1 MQCYGV
7 AKPCRVTV
15 CGLPVAV
22 SVTVSVP
29 LRVTPRAAAARLVN
43 LTDITQEPPGA
54 MAAPVQVSGPA
65 RAPFEKKNVRSPPP
79 VVVVPALVT
88 VSWGPPAADVLV
100 KVTVPVPVAV
110 PVGKVIVS
118 GLGVSVIVAL
128 AVVPVPVRVTGE
140 PVTVAPV

>member
-1 MQCYGV
+1 V
-7 AKPCRVTV
+7 AKPCRATV

-43 LTDITQEPPGA
+43 LTEITQEPPGA
-54 MAAPVQVSGPA
+54 MAAPVHVSGPA

-79 VVVVPALVT
+79 VVVVPTLVT
-88 VSWGPPAADVLV
+88 VSCGPPAADVLV
-100 KVTVPVPVAV
+100 RVTVPVPVFT
-110 PVGKVIVS
+110 PVGRVMVS
-118 GLGVSVIVAL
+118 GLGVSDVVAL
-128 AVVPVPVRVTGE
+128 VAVPVPVSVTGE